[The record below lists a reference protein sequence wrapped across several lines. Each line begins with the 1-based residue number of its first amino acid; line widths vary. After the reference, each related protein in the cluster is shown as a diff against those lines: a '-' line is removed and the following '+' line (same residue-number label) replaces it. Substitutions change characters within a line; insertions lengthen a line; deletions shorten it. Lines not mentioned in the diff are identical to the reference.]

1 MRLFYGPTLSK
12 RAEIAELP
20 EEHLAKAIKVI
31 EGWVWELQHSDLDKT
46 KETSVQGPFLFRI
59 FGDCLGYEQAGGGFE
74 THHLVAELGI
84 KQDSADAGL
93 GFYMA
98 TLKTTRVVV
107 ELKDAHT
114 SLDKKQI
121 GRARNE
127 TPVEQAFRYA
137 SKEDSCKWIIV
148 SNFKEIR
155 LYSKFRSTDYFEPF
169 RLEELTDPVRFRE
182 FYYLMSRENLIT
194 EVGNS
199 IIDELLGERT
209 ERTRKI
215 TDEFY
220 QLYHIR
226 RQNLF
231 NDLVKSNPTV
241 GQTLLLEKAQRILDR
256 LIFVCFCEDS
266 NVRLLPPK
274 TIENVL
280 KAAASSFEQDDQ
292 KLWRLCTGLF
302 RAIDKGLPDRKPPI
316 NAYNGGLFALDETL
330 DGLVVHDD
338 VLEPI
343 LRLHEYDFESDL
355 DVNVLGHVFER
366 SVSDLE
372 TIRAEIEGNE
382 IAKDESKRKKEGIYY
397 TPPYIT
403 KYIVERTLGIY
414 LEKHPDRLESVRILD
429 PACGSGAFLN
439 QAHTFL
445 KDAYQT
451 RGAEIATAAI
461 SEQAEAQAAAA
472 SRSKKKRQQSLDV
485 GGLLAFTESG
495 VEVRHDLSSAWAYV
509 NDAALLRHIFG
520 VDLNEESAEI
530 TKLSL
535 WLKTAKADE
544 PLRNLDDNI
553 KIGNSLI
560 DDRAVAGMKAFDW
573 TSEFRDIVDAGG
585 FDIVIGNPPWVFTR
599 GGKLEQKDKDYFYG
613 HYEVAEYQLNLY
625 ALFIERSFKQLRE
638 GGRFGFIVPNTWLTI
653 PSYETLRRF
662 ILANASDVEIVN
674 IYDKVFE
681 AANVD
686 CCLVVF
692 TKGGPTIVEF
702 AEMRDQQF
710 EYVAPVYPES
720 ISALPGAI
728 MNIGKFKELES
739 QEILQAINDRAVPLE
754 TYAKVTTGI
763 KAYQIGKGKPPQTKE
778 VKEARV
784 FHASSQLDDTYV
796 PYLEGVDV
804 KRYRLDWE
812 NRTWISYGDYLAEPR
827 RSVDFTAPRILV
839 RQIPSKPPY
848 CISAAYTEE
857 HYINDINSMVV
868 CEFKVAPEAILAV
881 LNSRLISFWFVLTY
895 DKLQRGLFP
904 QFKVKELKA
913 FPMPPDLEAS
923 EEQLKELVGEL
934 TAGGSVIAAET
945 DDAIEFMSTNFGLP
959 RPLCVKALRDVDWEV
974 AKPKVKS
981 SEREEAF
988 RYLMT
993 KGKHLAAL
1001 RESLVSQSAA
1011 LDEVVYDLFGLSD
1024 DAKAAVGSWEL
1035 V

>member
-1 MRLFYGPTLSK
+1 MGP
-12 RAEIAELP
+12 
-20 EEHLAKAIKVI
+20 
-31 EGWVWELQHSDLDKT
+31 
-46 KETSVQGPFLFRI
+46 
-59 FGDCLGYEQAGGGFE
+59 
-74 THHLVAELGI
+74 
-84 KQDSADAGL
+84 
-93 GFYMA
+93 
-98 TLKTTRVVV
+98 
-107 ELKDAHT
+107 
-114 SLDKKQI
+114 
-121 GRARNE
+121 
-127 TPVEQAFRYA
+127 
-137 SKEDSCKWIIV
+137 
-148 SNFKEIR
+148 
-155 LYSKFRSTDYFEPF
+155 
-169 RLEELTDPVRFRE
+169 
-182 FYYLMSRENLIT
+182 
-194 EVGNS
+194 
-199 IIDELLGERT
+199 
-209 ERTRKI
+209 
-215 TDEFY
+215 
-220 QLYHIR
+220 
-226 RQNLF
+226 
-231 NDLVKSNPTV
+231 
-241 GQTLLLEKAQRILDR
+241 TLLLEKAQKILDR

-266 NVRLLPPK
+266 GVRLLPPH
-274 TIENVL
+274 TIKNVID
-280 KAAASSFEQDDQ
+280 AAASSFEQDDE
-292 KLWRLCTGLF
+292 KLWRSCIGLF

-316 NAYNGGLFALDETL
+316 NAYNGGLFALDEAL
-330 DGLVVHDD
+330 DGLVVHDE

-382 IAKDESKRKKEGIYY
+382 IARDESKRKKEGIYY

-403 KYIVERTLGIY
+403 KYIVERTLGVY
-414 LEKHPDRLESVRILD
+414 LEKHPDRLESVKILD

-439 QAHTFL
+439 QAHTVL
-445 KDAYQT
+445 KDAYQA
-451 RGAEIATAAI
+451 RDVEITAATMG
-461 SEQAEAQAAAA
+461 EQTAAQAAAA
-472 SRSKKKRQQSLDV
+472 SRSTKRRKQSLDV
-485 GGLLAFTESG
+485 GGLFSFTESG
-495 VEVRHDLSSAWAYV
+495 VEVRRDLSTAFAYV

-535 WLKTAKADE
+535 WLKTAKAAE

-553 KIGNSLI
+553 KVGNSLI
-560 DDRAVAGMKAFDW
+560 DDRAVAGTKAFDW
-573 TSEFRDIVDAGG
+573 ASEFYDIIDAGG

-599 GGKLEQKDKDYFYG
+599 GGKLDPKDKEYFYG

-653 PSYETLRRF
+653 PSYGTLRRF
-662 ILANASDVEIVN
+662 ILTNTADVEIVN

-681 AANVD
+681 EANVD
-686 CCLVVF
+686 CCLVIF
-692 TKGGPTIVEF
+692 TKGEPTIVEF

-720 ISALPGAI
+720 IAALPGAV
-728 MNIGKFKELES
+728 MNIGQFKELEK
-739 QEILQAINDRAVPLE
+739 QETLQTINDSMVPLE

-778 VKEARV
+778 IKESRA
-784 FHASSQLDDTYV
+784 FHAPSQLDDSYV

-827 RSVDFTAPRILV
+827 RSVDFAAPRILV

-868 CEFKVAPEAILAV
+868 WDFKVAPAAILAV
-881 LNSRLISFWFVLTY
+881 LNSRLISFWFVLTF

-913 FPMPPDLEAS
+913 FPMPPNLQAS
-923 EEQLKELVGEL
+923 EDQLVDLVNDL
-934 TAGGSVIAAET
+934 TVGGCVIAAET
-945 DDAIEFMSTNFGLP
+945 DEAVEFMSMNFGLP
-959 RPLCVKALRDVDWEV
+959 LRLCVKAVRDLDWEV
-974 AKPKVKS
+974 IKPKVKS

-993 KGKHLAAL
+993 KGKHIRAL
-1001 RESLVSQSAA
+1001 RDSLVSQSAV
-1011 LDEVVYDLFGLSD
+1011 LDELVYDLFGLSD
-1024 DAKAAVGSWEL
+1024 DAKAAVRSWS
-1035 V
+1035 

>member
-12 RAEIAELP
+12 RAAIAELSD
-20 EEHLAKAIKVI
+20 EKLAAGINVI
-31 EGWVWELQHSDLDKT
+31 GKWVWSLQHSDLDKT
-46 KETSVQGPFLFRI
+46 KEVSVQGPFLSRI

-93 GFYMA
+93 GFYTA

-107 ELKDAHT
+107 ELKDANT

-137 SKEDSCKWIIV
+137 SKEDKCKWIIV

-155 LYSKFRSTDYFEPF
+155 LYSKFRSTDYYESFK
-169 RLEELTDPVRFRE
+169 LEELENPTTFRE
-182 FYYLMSRENLIT
+182 FYFLLSRENLIT

-199 IIDELLGERT
+199 IVDDLLAERT
-209 ERTRKI
+209 ERTREI
-215 TDEFY
+215 TERFY
-220 QLYHIR
+220 QLYKIR

-231 NDLVKSNPTV
+231 QDLVKSNPTV
-241 GQTLLLEKAQRILDR
+241 GPTLLLEKAQKILDR

-266 NVRLLPPK
+266 GVGLLPAHTVK
-274 TIENVL
+274 NVIDT
-280 KAAASSFEQDDQ
+280 AAGSFQQDDQ
-292 KLWRLCTGLF
+292 RLWRLCTGLF
-302 RAIDKGLPDRKPPI
+302 SAIDKGLPNRKPPI
-316 NAYNGGLFALDETL
+316 NAYNGGLFALDEVL

-366 SVSDLE
+366 SINDLE

-403 KYIVERTLGIY
+403 KYVLERTLGVY
-414 LEKHPDRLESVRILD
+414 LEKHPDRLETVKILD

-439 QAHTFL
+439 QAHTVL

-451 RGAEIATAAI
+451 RGAELATAAI
-461 SEQAEAQAAAA
+461 AEQAEAQAAAA
-472 SRSKKKRQQSLDV
+472 SRSKSTRKKSHKV
-485 GGLLAFTESG
+485 GGLLEFTESG
-495 VEVRHDLSSAWAYV
+495 VEVRRDLSSGWAYV
-509 NDAALLRHIFG
+509 NDAMLLRHIFG

-544 PLRNLDDNI
+544 PLRNLDSNI
-553 KIGNSLI
+553 KVGNSLI
-560 DDRAVAGMKAFDW
+560 DDLSVAGIKAFNW
-573 TSEFRDIVDAGG
+573 TTEFGEIMDAGG
-585 FDIVIGNPPWVFTR
+585 FDVIIGNPPWVFAR
-599 GGKLEQKDKDYFYG
+599 GGKLDQKDKDFFYG
-613 HYEVAEYQLNLY
+613 HYQVAAYQLNLY
-625 ALFIERSFKQLRE
+625 ALFIERSLELLRV

-681 AANVD
+681 EANVD
-686 CCLVVF
+686 CCLVLF
-692 TKGGPTIVEF
+692 TKGDPTIVEF
-702 AEMRDQQF
+702 AEMRDQLF

-720 ISALPGAI
+720 IAELPGAV
-728 MNIGKFKELES
+728 MNIGQFKELES
-739 QEILQAINDRAVPLE
+739 QEILKAINDTAMPLE

-763 KAYQIGKGKPPQTKE
+763 KAYQIGKGKPPQTKKIKDE
-778 VKEARV
+778 RV
-784 FHASSQLDDTYV
+784 FHAPSKLDDTYV

-812 NRTWISYGDYLAEPR
+812 NRMWISYGDHLAEPR
-827 RSVDFTAPRILV
+827 RSVNFAAPRILV

-881 LNSRLISFWFVLTY
+881 LNSRLISFWFVLTF

-904 QFKVKELKA
+904 QFKVRELKA
-913 FPMPPDLEAS
+913 FPMPPGLKAS
-923 EEQLKELVGEL
+923 EDELSRVVGDL
-934 TAGGSVIAAET
+934 VAGGSVIATDT
-945 DDAIEFMSTNFGLP
+945 DDAIEFMSMNFGLP
-959 RPLCVKALRDVDWEV
+959 RPLCAKALRDLDWEV
-974 AKPKVKS
+974 VKPKVKS
-981 SEREEAF
+981 SEHEEAF
-988 RYLMT
+988 KYLMT
-993 KGKHLAAL
+993 RGKHLAAL
-1001 RESLVSQSAA
+1001 RDSLVSQSVA

-1024 DAKAAVGSWEL
+1024 DAKAAVRAWGS
-1035 V
+1035 